1 MGSAKYREMVRLEG
15 RHNDAVNG
23 CFICDRGRYG
33 FAYANH
39 PERPRRARRGGREVP
54 WDEAIETAAAELAR
68 ISREHGPQA
77 VACVGGTRSSLETQG
92 ALKLFCRTQGWRD
105 PQFFWDPALERKV
118 KAAVGRLDQGLAVSM
133 GELSGADFIL
143 LVGADPVNEA
153 PMLALALRQA
163 WRQGATVAVLDPRPV
178 FLPFEFE
185 HLAVPPDSS
194 MPRWAPWSKGPCPPR
209 RRRGCRSPPGNSATA
224 LPGRYPGDPAVATA

>member
-1 MGSAKYREMVRLEG
+1 MVRLEG
-15 RHNDAVNG
+15 RPNEAVNG
-23 CFICDRGRYG
+23 YFICDRGRYG

-54 WDEAIETAAAELAR
+54 WDEAILAAAAGLAR
-68 ISREHGPQA
+68 ISREHGPGA

-118 KAAVGRLDQGLAVSM
+118 KAAVGRLDERLAVSL
-133 GELSGADFIL
+133 GELEAADFIL
-143 LVGADPVNEA
+143 VAGADPVNEA

-163 WRQGATVAVLDPRPV
+163 QRRGAQIAVLDPRPV
-178 FLPFEFE
+178 FLPCEFE
-185 HLAVPPDSS
+185 HLAVPPGQLE
-194 MPRWAPWSKGPCPPR
+194 AALGALVKGALSAEAAAGLMEPARKILRRPCPAGIPATRPWR
-209 RRRGCRSPPGNSATA
+209 RA
-224 LPGRYPGDPAVATA
+224 